1 MKELIIFNEEHK
13 KIVALVEDEELVEK
27 YEEDERD
34 KSIEGNIYVG
44 KVQNIITG
52 LQSAFVNIG
61 EKRTAFIHSKD
72 IVPKVDITRNEKQ
85 EIPNINTLIKPGN
98 PIIVEVKREAVDKKG
113 PRLSTHINL
122 SSRFVVVMP
131 NATFVTVS
139 QKIEKEEERKRLK
152 EIAQKYLP
160 ENMGAIIRTV
170 AENIK
175 EEELKEDIEKT
186 LKKWQQIQEIP
197 IEKIPQKIYDKG
209 GILKKTIVDLV
220 DNQLDRIVLREKENY
235 DRIKSILYEIGAN
248 TEIKIDKEIL
258 SKYSLE
264 KQLEALKSNKVFL
277 KSGGFI
283 TIDKTEALV
292 AIDVNSGRFIG
303 KKDVED
309 TVLTVNLEAAKEIS
323 KQIRLRDVSG
333 IIIIDFIDMSMPES
347 KRLVQQEIIKNSK
360 KDRSRV
366 QVEEFT
372 KLNLMEITRKHIN
385 SKKEE

>member
-13 KIVALVEDEELVEK
+13 KIIALVENEELVEK
-27 YEEDERD
+27 YEEDEED

-72 IVPKVDITRNEKQ
+72 ILPIVDITKNEKQ
-85 EIPNINTLIKPGN
+85 EIPNINKLIKPGD

-139 QKIEKEEERKRLK
+139 QKIENEEERNRLK

-175 EEELKEDIEKT
+175 EEELKDDIEKT
-186 LKKWQQIQEIP
+186 LEKWKKIQEIP
-197 IEKIPQKIYDKG
+197 IERIPQKIYDKG

-220 DNQLDRIVLREKENY
+220 DNKLDRIVLKEKENY
-235 DRIKSILYEIGAN
+235 NSIKSILDEIGAN
-248 TEIKIDKEIL
+248 TEIKIDEDIL

-303 KKDVED
+303 KKDVEE
-309 TVLTVNLEAAKEIS
+309 TVLAVNLEAAKEIS
-323 KQIRLRDVSG
+323 KQIRLRDISG

-347 KRLVQQEIIKNSK
+347 KKLVQQEIMKNSK

>member
-1 MKELIIFNEEHK
+1 MKELIVFKHDNKRI
-13 KIVALVEDEELVEK
+13 IALIEDGELVEK
-27 YEEDERD
+27 YQEDESD

-72 IVPKVDITRNEKQ
+72 ILPKVDITKNEKQ
-85 EIPNINTLIKPGN
+85 EIPNINKLIKPGD

-131 NATFVTVS
+131 NASFVTVS
-139 QKIEKEEERKRLK
+139 QKIEKEEERNRLK

-186 LKKWQQIQEIP
+186 LEKWQKIQEIP

-220 DNQLDRIVLREKENY
+220 DSGLDRIILREKDNY
-235 DRIKSILYEIGAN
+235 DEIKSILAEIGAEAKI
-248 TEIKIDKEIL
+248 EIDPEIL
-258 SKYSLE
+258 SKHSLE
-264 KQLEALKSNKVFL
+264 KQFE
-277 KSGGFI
+277 
-283 TIDKTEALV
+283 
-292 AIDVNSGRFIG
+292 
-303 KKDVED
+303 
-309 TVLTVNLEAAKEIS
+309 
-323 KQIRLRDVSG
+323 QLR
-333 IIIIDFIDMSMPES
+333 
-347 KRLVQQEIIKNSK
+347 
-360 KDRSRV
+360 
-366 QVEEFT
+366 
-372 KLNLMEITRKHIN
+372 
-385 SKKEE
+385 